1 VLLIS
6 SACQTA
12 AKTKSRPCF
21 LKQQDSSEKFFLGVT
36 PLVTTPSSSA
46 LHSMARA
53 IPTLLVASLLS
64 LILSGGASDQI
75 MTFPLIG
82 DDNIQSIS
90 CQASSKP
97 AEGMIH

>member
-1 VLLIS
+1 
-6 SACQTA
+6 
-12 AKTKSRPCF
+12 
-21 LKQQDSSEKFFLGVT
+21 
-36 PLVTTPSSSA
+36 
-46 LHSMARA
+46 MARA

-82 DDNIQSIS
+82 DDNVQSIS